1 MAIKG
6 KSKPKGK
13 SKAVARAPRREPV
26 TVKPPLFQRRW
37 IQLVT
42 FFVLGVIAMTI
53 FVWVT
58 NGLRQD
64 RADKDAS
71 AAAATRLVAANAWQ
85 REVESAV
92 GNVGTVSNTG
102 QAPAIFADTNAA
114 IDALKKGS
122 APAGAAATFGT
133 AVKDAQTAID
143 SLTKFD
149 VAGTIRNQGFDE
161 AEALFFTDS
170 KDRLVNALTLY
181 QKAAETGKLAVLA
194 NGAQAASLTQLADEL
209 RSAANTEFQQAWSTY
224 GEALVSGGN
233 RSAIPLPTSGFNA
246 GATAP

>member
-13 SKAVARAPRREPV
+13 SRTVARAPRHEPV
-26 TVKPPLFQRRW
+26 TVKPPMFQRRW
-37 IQLVT
+37 IQLT
-42 FFVLGVIAMTI
+42 AFFVLGVIALAI

-58 NGLRQD
+58 NGLRSD
-64 RADKDAS
+64 RATNDAQ
-71 AAAATRLVAANAWQ
+71 AAAATRLAAANAGQ
-85 REVESAV
+85 REVESAI
-92 GNVGTVSNTG
+92 GNVGTVSSAG
-102 QAPAIFADTNAA
+102 QPPVIFADTNAA

-122 APAGAAATFGT
+122 SPAGATATFDK
-133 AVKDAQTAID
+133 AVKDAKTAID

-161 AEALFFTDS
+161 AQALFFTDS

-181 QKAAETGKLAVLA
+181 QKAAQAGKLAAQADV
-194 NGAQAASLTQLADEL
+194 AQAASITALADEL
-209 RSAANTEFQQAWSTY
+209 RSAANTEFQQAWTTY

-233 RSAIPLPTSGFNA
+233 HSAIPQPTSGFNA
-246 GATAP
+246 PPTTP